1 VAKHPWAWPAESRA
15 KPLLPLLLC
24 AAQRSSDA
32 APDGGLRGQRVNPA
46 AGSAQDEEPKGGWVV
61 VADSITSFSRRSM
74 VVGAEVVEHPTA
86 AAEQHRHQVDH
97 SVSHC
102 SPRFLSK

>member
-1 VAKHPWAWPAESRA
+1 
-15 KPLLPLLLC
+15 
-24 AAQRSSDA
+24 
-32 APDGGLRGQRVNPA
+32 
-46 AGSAQDEEPKGGWVV
+46 VV
-61 VADSITSFSRRSM
+61 VADSITSIGRSSM